1 MARLGFDLLIYIVD
15 INGRMPRTPP
25 PPVLGEFEQM
35 VMLALLR
42 LGPDAYGAAVC
53 GEIEKRSGRGVSV
66 SAVHTTLERL
76 EQKGLVKS
84 RVGDPTP
91 QRGGK
96 RKRHFEVAA
105 LGLKAV
111 QVSYRSIRNMADGL
125 EDLLGE
131 LA

>member
-1 MARLGFDLLIYIVD
+1 MT
-15 INGRMPRTPP
+15 RTP
-25 PPVLGEFEQM
+25 PPVLGEFEQI

-42 LGPDAYGAAVC
+42 LGSDAYGATVC
-53 GEIEKRSGRGVSV
+53 AEIEKRSGRGVSV

-84 RVGDPTP
+84 RIGEPTP

-96 RKRHFEVAA
+96 RKRHYEMAP
-105 LGLKAV
+105 LGLKAL
-111 QVSYRSIRNMADGL
+111 QASYRSLRNMADGI
-125 EDLLGE
+125 EHLLGE

>member
-1 MARLGFDLLIYIVD
+1 MT
-15 INGRMPRTPP
+15 RTP
-25 PPVLGEFEQM
+25 PPVLGEFEQI

-42 LGPDAYGAAVC
+42 LGGDAYGATVC
-53 GEIEKRSGRGVSV
+53 AEIEKRGGREVSV

-84 RVGDPTP
+84 RIGDPTP

-96 RKRHFEVAA
+96 RKRHYEVGA
-105 LGLKAV
+105 LGLRAL
-111 QVSYRSIRNMADGL
+111 QASYRSIRNMADGI
-125 EDLLGE
+125 EHLLGE

>member
-1 MARLGFDLLIYIVD
+1 MS
-15 INGRMPRTPP
+15 RTPV
-25 PPVLGEFEQM
+25 PVLGEFEQI

-42 LGPDAYGAAVC
+42 LGADAYGATVC
-53 GEIEKRSGRGVSV
+53 AEIEKRGGRGVSV

-84 RVGDPTP
+84 RIGDPTP

-96 RKRHFEVAA
+96 RKRHYEMAP
-105 LGLKAV
+105 LGVKSLQA
-111 QVSYRSIRNMADGL
+111 SYRSIRSMADGI
-125 EDLLGE
+125 EHLLGE

>member
-1 MARLGFDLLIYIVD
+1 MSRSA
-15 INGRMPRTPP
+15 PP
-25 PPVLGEFEQM
+25 PILGEFEQI
-35 VMLALLR
+35 VLLALLR

-66 SAVHTTLERL
+66 SAVHTTLDRL
-76 EQKGLVKS
+76 EQKDLVRS

-96 RKRHFEVAA
+96 RKRHFEVAPH
-105 LGLKAV
+105 GLKAL
-111 QVSYRSIRNMADGL
+111 QHSYRSIRNMADGL

-131 LA
+131 PA

>member
-1 MARLGFDLLIYIVD
+1 MT
-15 INGRMPRTPP
+15 RTP
-25 PPVLGEFEQM
+25 PPVLGEFEQI

-42 LGPDAYGAAVC
+42 LGSDAYGATVC
-53 GEIEKRSGRGVSV
+53 AEIETRGGRGVSV

-84 RVGDPTP
+84 RIGDPTP

-96 RKRHFEVAA
+96 RKRHYEMAP
-105 LGLKAV
+105 LGLKAL
-111 QVSYRSIRNMADGL
+111 QASYRSLRNMADGI
-125 EDLLGE
+125 EHLLGE

>member
-1 MARLGFDLLIYIVD
+1 MT
-15 INGRMPRTPP
+15 RTP
-25 PPVLGEFEQM
+25 PPVLGEFEQI

-42 LGPDAYGAAVC
+42 LGSDAYGATVC
-53 GEIEKRSGRGVSV
+53 AEIETRGGRGVSV

-84 RVGDPTP
+84 RIGDPTP

-96 RKRHFEVAA
+96 RKRHYEMAP
-105 LGLKAV
+105 LGLKAL
-111 QVSYRSIRNMADGL
+111 QASYRSLRNMADGI
-125 EDLLGE
+125 EHILGE

>member
-1 MARLGFDLLIYIVD
+1 MS
-15 INGRMPRTPP
+15 RTP
-25 PPVLGEFEQM
+25 PPVLGEFEQI

-42 LGPDAYGAAVC
+42 LGSDAYGATVC
-53 GEIEKRSGRGVSV
+53 AEIEKRSGRGVSV

-84 RVGDPTP
+84 RIGDPTP

-96 RKRHFEVAA
+96 RKRHYEMAA
-105 LGLKAV
+105 LGLKAL
-111 QVSYRSIRNMADGL
+111 QASYRSLKNMADGI
-125 EDLLGE
+125 EHLLGE

>member
-1 MARLGFDLLIYIVD
+1 MAT
-15 INGRMPRTPP
+15 MTRTP
-25 PPVLGEFEQM
+25 PPVLGEFEQI
-35 VMLALLR
+35 VMLALVR
-42 LGPDAYGAAVC
+42 LGPDAYGATVTA
-53 GEIEKRSGRGVSV
+53 EIETRGGRGVSV

-96 RKRHFEVAA
+96 RTRHFAVAA
-105 LGLKAV
+105 LRMKAL
-111 QVSYRSIRNMADGL
+111 QASYRSIRNMADGL

-131 LA
+131 PA

>member
-1 MARLGFDLLIYIVD
+1 MAVNRSA
-15 INGRMPRTPP
+15 PP
-25 PPVLGEFEQM
+25 ILGEFEQI

-42 LGPDAYGAAVC
+42 LGSGAYGATVC
-53 GEIEKRSGRGVSV
+53 AEIEQRSGRGVSV

-84 RVGDPTP
+84 RIGDPTP

-96 RKRHFEVAA
+96 RKRHYEVAA
-105 LGLKAV
+105 LGMKAL
-111 QVSYRSIRNMADGL
+111 QASYRSIRSMSDGIEHLL
-125 EDLLGE
+125 EE

>member
-1 MARLGFDLLIYIVD
+1 MNRVI
-15 INGRMPRTPP
+15 

-42 LGPDAYGAAVC
+42 IGADAYGAVVC
-53 GEIEKRSGRGVSV
+53 AEIEKRSGRTISV

-76 EQKGLVKS
+76 EQKALVKS
-84 RVGDPTP
+84 RVGEPTP

-96 RKRHFEVAA
+96 RKRHYEVAP

-111 QVSYRSIRNMADGL
+111 QASYRSLRGMADGL
-125 EDLLGE
+125 EHLLE
-131 LA
+131 ETA

>member
-1 MARLGFDLLIYIVD
+1 VSKPIPV
-15 INGRMPRTPP
+15 
-25 PPVLGEFEQM
+25 PVLGEFEQM

-53 GEIEKRSGRGVSV
+53 SEIESRSGREVSV

-76 EQKGLVKS
+76 EHKGLVKS

-96 RKRHFEVAA
+96 RKRHYEAAA
-105 LGLKAV
+105 LGIKAV
-111 QVSYRSIRNMADGL
+111 QASYRSLRKMADGL
-125 EDLLGE
+125 EHLLGE
-131 LA
+131 PA